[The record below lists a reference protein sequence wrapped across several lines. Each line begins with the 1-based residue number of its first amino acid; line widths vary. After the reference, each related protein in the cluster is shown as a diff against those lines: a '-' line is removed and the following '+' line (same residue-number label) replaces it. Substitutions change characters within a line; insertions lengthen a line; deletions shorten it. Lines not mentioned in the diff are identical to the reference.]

1 MLQRMEYETK
11 LENNLK
17 GIDEL
22 VNTADEEYEEEIPQT
37 KKE

>member
-1 MLQRMEYETK
+1 MLQRMEYEEK

-22 VNTADEEYEEEIPQT
+22 VNTADEE
-37 KKE
+37 